1 MDKIDEIKKIIQE
14 KSKELENYDDQ
25 LALGGPLHTLS
36 KALDEIKKIKNIKN
50 NTGIDSRNLEIF
62 LSKIA
67 ARHTET
73 HPRNDYT
80 LFPLLTDLPIRPYS
94 KTTDYFGGGI
104 GSTIQ
109 VDRGIRKPRT
119 TMTAN
124 DVFTTMYPGSISY
137 RFGAYNKIR
146 IPCGQYY
153 DGFVSHLQGLH
164 ELSKLPIFS
173 FDGKDVFEI
182 KKITG
187 VSLDTITNNNFGNI
201 PICPN
206 CLSISVQSG
215 AYREQCDHI
224 RNQTESKERIKNI
237 QTQPILKTIENID
250 KRQISKSNFF
260 PFPLSEIFEKIDFL
274 QNTQVLTVAT
284 GFSRQASWGRGVNA
298 RSNSVRVQYDPYV
311 GYKMDTNGLVFKIK
325 NIPDNFI
332 AEIINEPF
340 LTRDILINIF
350 AEKIE
355 EIINHHNR
363 SIFEL
368 ELWLSGV
375 IKTLELDSLD
385 NSFDHNIILDK
396 LFTKQFQEDFTN
408 HITREISYY
417 SHSPRNIDPTIINI
431 FSQEISSLTITVDD
445 LNYKAKNLLKISL
458 SYLVYMSGLITSG
471 STNKDL
477 DFIYPRGSED
487 EILLFDNVSDGNGA
501 SKLINNYLIGKNSSF
516 SQEEGLRPKYFE
528 ETFFELLQPCSQG
541 IADRIFFQNLN
552 DGFSNFTEN
561 DLITYRLKELSEQN
575 SSSID
580 EFNQVKQSK
589 IENLVPISIG
599 KRPLINPDGTNDGT
613 ENKKIQE
620 IAHICVHGCP
630 ECILLNS
637 FSGPSIPRLERFY
650 VSKYL
655 VDLYFKFITKKIK
668 VGLNEN
674 ISKIENIVNQYGIV
688 IFSQKINTTKNN
700 FSLLL
705 TKVNSLIGEKF
716 DGKLLKFSGIWFD
729 CPISKSPEVE
739 IFVLM
744 SVIK

>member
-14 KSKELENYDDQ
+14 KSNELENYDDQ
-25 LALGGPLHTLS
+25 LALSGPLHTLS

-50 NTGIDSRNLEIF
+50 NTGIDPTNLEIF
-62 LSKIA
+62 LSKISA
-67 ARHTET
+67 HHQET
-73 HPRNDYT
+73 NPRSDHT
-80 LFPLLTDLPIRPYS
+80 LFPLLTDLPIKPYS

-109 VDRGIRKPRT
+109 VDRGSGKPQT
-119 TMTAN
+119 TMSAN

-137 RFGAYNKIR
+137 RFGAYNRIR

-164 ELSKLPIFS
+164 ELSKLPIFN
-173 FDGKDVFEI
+173 FEGKDVFEI

-187 VSLDTITNNNFGNI
+187 VSLDTIVNYNFGNI

-215 AYREQCDHI
+215 AYREQCNHI
-224 RNQTESKERIKNI
+224 RDQTETKERIKNI
-237 QTQPILKTIENID
+237 QTRPILKTVEKTD
-250 KRQISKSNFF
+250 KRKTSKSNFF
-260 PFPLSEIFEKIDFL
+260 HFPLSEIFEKVDFL
-274 QNTQVLTVAT
+274 ENTQILTVAT

-298 RSNSVRVQYDPYV
+298 RSNSVRIEYDPYV
-311 GYKMDTNGLVFKIK
+311 GYKMDTNGLVLKIK

-355 EIINHHNR
+355 EIIYLHNR

-385 NSFDHNIILDK
+385 DSFDHNVILDN
-396 LFTKQFQEDFTN
+396 LHTNQFQEDFTN
-408 HITREISYY
+408 NITREISYY
-417 SHSPRNIDPTIINI
+417 SHSPKNIDPTIIAI
-431 FSQEISSLTITVDD
+431 FSQEISSLTITIDD
-445 LNYKAKNLLKISL
+445 LNSKAKNLLKISL

-477 DFIYPRGSED
+477 DFIYPKELED

-501 SKLINNYLIGKNSSF
+501 SKLINNYLIGKNTSF
-516 SQEEGLRPKYFE
+516 SQEVGLRPKYFQ

-552 DGFSNFTEN
+552 DGFLNFTEN

-580 EFNQVKQSK
+580 EFNQVKQSR

-599 KRPLINPDGTNDGT
+599 KRPLIKSDGTNDGT

-630 ECILLNS
+630 ECLLLNS
-637 FSGPSIPRLERFY
+637 FSGPSNPRLERFY

-668 VGLNEN
+668 VELNES
-674 ISKIENIVNQYGIV
+674 ISEIENIINQYGVV
-688 IFSQKINTTKNN
+688 IFSQKINVTMNN
-700 FSLLL
+700 FNPLLM
-705 TKVNSLIGEKF
+705 KVNSLIGEKF
-716 DGKLLKFSGIWFD
+716 NGKLLKFSGIWFD
-729 CPISKSPEVE
+729 CPISKYAEVE
-739 IFVLM
+739 ISVLM
-744 SVIK
+744 SVIE